1 MKKVLVTIIAGVM
14 ATLVMTGC
22 GNGSEKTK
30 KDNDGVN
37 EIKVNEIHVE
47 EIQVEEIQI
56 EEIQTEETGTVPALQ
71 GHRSQ
76 RRFCCRDLPGLPW
89 IRRGYAHTAEFLRN
103 GPDTDRLPAL
113 RR

>member
-1 MKKVLVTIIAGVM
+1 MKKVLVTIMAGVM

-37 EIKVNEIHVE
+37 EITVNEIHVE

-56 EEIQTEETGTVPALQ
+56 EEIQTEE
-71 GHRSQ
+71 
-76 RRFCCRDLPGLPW
+76 
-89 IRRGYAHTAEFLRN
+89 IRTERVYIDDEYNNERN
-103 GPDTDRLPAL
+103 YNNRVNTWDNCDIQSWD
-113 RR
+113 

>member
-1 MKKVLVTIIAGVM
+1 MKNVLVTIIAGVM

-47 EIQVEEIQI
+47 EIQVEEIQT
-56 EEIQTEETGTVPALQ
+56 EEIRTERVYIDDE
-71 GHRSQ
+71 
-76 RRFCCRDLPGLPW
+76 
-89 IRRGYAHTAEFLRN
+89 YNNERN
-103 GPDTDRLPAL
+103 YNNKVNTWDNCDIQSWD
-113 RR
+113 